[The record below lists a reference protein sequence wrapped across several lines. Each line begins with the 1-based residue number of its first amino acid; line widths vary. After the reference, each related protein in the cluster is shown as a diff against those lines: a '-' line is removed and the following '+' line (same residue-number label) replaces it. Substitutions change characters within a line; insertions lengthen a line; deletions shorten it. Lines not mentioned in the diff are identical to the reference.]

1 MFVKSKM
8 AIAAALIVGAASVA
22 MAADDDQKGGF
33 RELGPGGT
41 VKDGVNPADHPSLG
55 GARPST
61 EPKIQTEGRGRA
73 VEPGPSAE
81 NPAFDKDRRN
91 DNDPQAKG
99 TEEKKK

>member
-1 MFVKSKM
+1 
-8 AIAAALIVGAASVA
+8 
-22 MAADDDQKGGF
+22 
-33 RELGPGGT
+33 
-41 VKDGVNPADHPSLG
+41 LG

-91 DNDPQAKG
+91 DNEPQAKG
-99 TEEKKK
+99 TDEKKK